1 MDKDTEL
8 NEFGINAAKS
18 GGIFL
23 SSNVISSILILV
35 MSVFVAR
42 YLQPADFGLY
52 TIVVAFSTFL
62 SMGGNFGIGTAFR
75 KYIPENKKSDVL
87 GNMIASGYLISIIIS
102 VTITVVAIAFSPYIA
117 TMLYKDAALALPL
130 MIASITFLLSV
141 MLNLNIAALVAL
153 KKNRKSAYSIIGYS
167 SIEMVAAIVLV
178 YLGYGVL
185 GAIAGIAI
193 GTFIGLLI
201 SFASLFKEIELKT
214 FKATK
219 KMIGKLTSFSVPVV
233 ISYVFQNGVINFGIL
248 FLGLYASSFMLGN
261 FGAAF
266 RLGRFIEVLLA
277 SSTIVLLPTFA
288 EAITNGFSKDIG
300 LIYNK
305 SVYYTFLLIL
315 PIVAYISAT
324 SVQISKLF
332 FTSSYTLT
340 PFYLSFIVIGSA
352 INIIGTYAGILLLG
366 YGKAKDFMKYQVMG
380 IIVEVML
387 LAYLVPLHTALGL
400 LVAIFAIGPVLMG
413 IIYTIILK
421 KDLSIKIEYGK
432 IGKLVIAAVI
442 SGFMIFEAAGYINMA
457 VFTLLNNH
465 NIALIAVIITNII
478 IMAFLYP
485 LLAAVLGAVR
495 ERDLKFIKGVS
506 SRIKITKKPI
516 NIIIWY
522 TKLFIR

>member
-23 SSNVISSILILV
+23 SSNVISSILILA

-87 GNMIASGYLISIIIS
+87 GNMIASGYLISIAIS
-102 VTITVVAIAFSPYIA
+102 ATITIIAIAISPYIA
-117 TMLYKDAALALPL
+117 ATLYRNAALTLPL
-130 MIASITFLLSV
+130 IIASITFLLSV

-153 KKNRKSAYSIIGYS
+153 KKNKKSAYSIIGYS
-167 SIEMVAAIVLV
+167 SMEMVAAIVLV
-178 YLGYGVL
+178 YLGFGVL

-193 GTFIGLLI
+193 GTFIGLLV
-201 SFASLFKEIELKT
+201 SFASLFEDLELKT

-219 KMIGKLTSFSVPVV
+219 KMIGKLTSFSIPVV
-233 ISYVFQNGVINFGIL
+233 ISYVFQNGIINFGIL
-248 FLGLYASSFMLGN
+248 FLGIYASSFVLGN

-332 FTSSYTLT
+332 FTSSYILT
-340 PFYLSFIVIGSA
+340 PFYLSFIVIGST
-352 INIIGTYAGILLLG
+352 INIVGTYAGILLLG
-366 YGKAKDFMKYQVMG
+366 YGKAKDFMKYQLIG
-380 IIVEVML
+380 IIVEILL
-387 LAYLVPLHTALGL
+387 LAYLVPQHTALGL

-413 IIYTIILK
+413 VLYTIVLR
-421 KDLSIKIEYGK
+421 KDLSIRIEYGR

-442 SGFMIFEAAGYINMA
+442 SGFIILEAGGYINSA
-457 VFTLLNNH
+457 VFSLLKSSYL
-465 NIALIAVIITNII
+465 ALIAVIVANII

-485 LLAAVLGAVR
+485 LFAAVLGAVR
-495 ERDLKFIKGVS
+495 DRDLKFIKGVS
-506 SRIKITKKPI
+506 GRIKITEKPI
-516 NIIIWY
+516 NLIIRY